1 MISDEDFNRLME
13 DEEFRLRVLKPSLTQ
28 HPDPN
33 GAVEHY
39 VMVMQC
45 TPLVDLGDL
54 AVKVTQ
60 VRRSLRIAELE
71 GRLAEV
77 EAEFTRQDE
86 FMAGLHDAPE
96 LRDAFRR
103 HDLDKRSR
111 LRREKK
117 KITRLL
123 EKARQRKDL
132 L

>member
-1 MISDEDFNRLME
+1 
-13 DEEFRLRVLKPSLTQ
+13 
-28 HPDPN
+28 
-33 GAVEHY
+33 
-39 VMVMQC
+39 
-45 TPLVDLGDL
+45 
-54 AVKVTQ
+54 VTQ